1 MTMTSQQYALLADH
15 SYGRDEHGNAV
26 DLSAL
31 VGKSTV
37 IGGVEYEVL
46 AFSDKPSGYQG
57 AIYQRTDSGEIVV
70 AHRGTEFD
78 RQKGADLFKADGL
91 MVFSR
96 FNPQADDAI
105 ALSEEAVKIAEV
117 LRKKGREVPPIT
129 HTGHSLGGTLAQIS
143 GHYFGHKGE
152 TFNAYGAA
160 SLTVRNPST
169 DQYYRIRA
177 GGNGFVNHVMGADLV
192 SAGSS
197 HYGQERRYTHPREI
211 NTLAAYGYE
220 NNKRFDLRFEG
231 AAVAAMRG
239 GSHDMHNFL
248 PWNGKNRP
256 DVSILSDP
264 AARQLAQQYDPML
277 DKFRGD
283 VKTLRQAAGLLGTNT
298 LDVIEAFQ
306 RPLEAGEPARRARLE
321 QGRSGAVLQEPGSPP
336 GMRDMRD
343 PSHPAH
349 DRYRQAYAGVE
360 AIDRSLARAPD
371 GRSERLAASLAAAS
385 SGLPTIAKVS
395 LSEDGRYAFAFG
407 EVRDGSLRG
416 MARVE
421 TSTAVQTSVEES
433 SKFWLQA
440 DVAQPSVENPIRQ
453 HAQRHTQQQAIA
465 QSGPVLG

>member
-1 MTMTSQQYALLADH
+1 M
-15 SYGRDEHGNAV
+15 
-26 DLSAL
+26 
-31 VGKSTV
+31 
-37 IGGVEYEVL
+37 
-46 AFSDKPSGYQG
+46 
-57 AIYQRTDSGEIVV
+57 
-70 AHRGTEFD
+70 
-78 RQKGADLFKADGL
+78 
-91 MVFSR
+91 
-96 FNPQADDAI
+96 
-105 ALSEEAVKIAEV
+105 
-117 LRKKGREVPPIT
+117 
-129 HTGHSLGGTLAQIS
+129 GGTLAQIS

-192 SAGSS
+192 SAGSP

-407 EVRDGSLRG
+407 EVRDGSVRG

-421 TSTAVQTSVEES
+421 TSKAVQTSVEES